1 MNIKEMLNSDDIE
14 TATLAANILIKEMST
29 NDLTLLLDKEGKYK
43 LWSKNG
49 DEVSLNYTPK
59 YLLTKKPIK

>member
-1 MNIKEMLNSDDIE
+1 
-14 TATLAANILIKEMST
+14 MST